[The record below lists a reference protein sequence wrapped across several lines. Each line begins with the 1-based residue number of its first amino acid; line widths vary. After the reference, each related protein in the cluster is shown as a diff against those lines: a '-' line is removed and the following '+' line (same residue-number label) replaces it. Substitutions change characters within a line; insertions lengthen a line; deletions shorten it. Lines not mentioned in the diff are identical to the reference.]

1 MRAHYRIGVFRFLA
15 LDCLPLLL
23 LGDAVAR
30 ELTISLSAAYEDA
43 VGMTAQVDISNLV
56 VDLVTARCHHTKQN
70 VGFASQEAINL
81 GDVSTLGVMILV
93 NLDPTNYIEVKH
105 ATGGTIIAKL
115 FPLVDSGA
123 AGLNWCCLQVG
134 SGISAPFVIANS
146 GACEMEIFLLAL

>member
-30 ELTISLSAAYEDA
+30 ELTISLSAAYEDDA
-43 VGMTAQVDISNLV
+43 GMTAQVDISNLIV
-56 VDLVTARCHHTKQN
+56 TLATARCHHTKQN
-70 VGFASQEAINL
+70 VGTTQEAINL
-81 GDVSTLGVMILV
+81 GDVSSLGVLVLV
-93 NLDPTNYIEVKH
+93 NLDPTNYIEVKT

-134 SGISAPFVIANS
+134 SGITAPFVIANS